1 MHHSQSVLLF
11 YHILG
16 DYYSL
21 CTVSFVM
28 FITRAQHA
36 GGLCVC
42 FCLCAYMCVVKKT
55 RLLCIL
61 LLENQHQNTITCFFT
76 EFIAL

>member
-1 MHHSQSVLLF
+1 MSQPININNCIYSSLMTRSMHHSQSVLLF

-42 FCLCAYMCVVKKT
+42 FCMCADRCKIPGPYF
-55 RLLCIL
+55 R
-61 LLENQHQNTITCFFT
+61 F
-76 EFIAL
+76 